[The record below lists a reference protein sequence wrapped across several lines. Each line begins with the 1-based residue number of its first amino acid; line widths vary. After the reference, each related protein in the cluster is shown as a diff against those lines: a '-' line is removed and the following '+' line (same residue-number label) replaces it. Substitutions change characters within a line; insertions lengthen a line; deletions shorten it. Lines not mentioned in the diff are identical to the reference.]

1 MPEKDN
7 IKNYTAA
14 DIEKYHKGELPA
26 TEMHAMEKAALDDP
40 FLAEAMEGYAGAGI
54 NIGTDIS
61 LLKEKLDE
69 RTSKS
74 KMIVLPMRGA
84 VSGWWKIAAMIIV
97 IAGCGLLVYQFAFNK
112 QSNETAQLQKVN
124 RKLEVPVG
132 TVTDSVRNKDS
143 GFLNNV
149 AVSEEKSPVDKT
161 NKLRLADKENPRNN
175 FKTKSDSVEINNNV
189 AASTSTVSVP
199 AQKTDDRAAGEVSQ
213 NRGLNKPSVT
223 TLQKAKS
230 DERREEKETDGLSEG
245 RKATVQSSNA
255 FGAPL
260 QTNVFRGQVLDPNF
274 NPLPFANVTNT
285 RDNVGTYSDAK
296 GNFTL
301 TSPDSVLNVQIR
313 SIGFENRNAEL
324 KNFVSNNAVVLQED
338 KKSIKEDV
346 VSYKKFNTSR
356 NRDAGMVL
364 EEPEPADGWSNYDT
378 YMANNLNIPDAVKT
392 KPSTNGEVEVSFD
405 VNKNGEPI
413 NIKVEKSLCKE
424 CDQEAI
430 RLIREGPKW
439 KKRGKKSRANVTVP
453 F

>member
-1 MPEKDN
+1 
-7 IKNYTAA
+7 
-14 DIEKYHKGELPA
+14 
-26 TEMHAMEKAALDDP
+26 MERAALDDP

-84 VSGWWKIAAMIIV
+84 VSGWWKIAAMIII
-97 IAGCGLLVYQFAFNK
+97 IAGGGLLVYQFAFNK

-132 TVTDSVRNKDS
+132 TVTDSVRNNDS

-364 EEPEPADGWSNYDT
+364 EEPEPADGWSNYDA
-378 YMANNLNIPDAVKT
+378 YIW
-392 KPSTNGEVEVSFD
+392 
-405 VNKNGEPI
+405 PI
-413 NIKVEKSLCKE
+413 I
-424 CDQEAI
+424 
-430 RLIREGPKW
+430 
-439 KKRGKKSRANVTVP
+439 
-453 F
+453 